1 MTDEQVAVTL
11 HTPPG
16 EDGPQAAA
24 GWIPDTAEARAQ
36 LEAAAIPRCREWR
49 EANPEPDPRAPY
61 GYDTNG
67 AVHTA
72 QTRAMEEL
80 QGGREEWTPVEVG
93 PAPYCCSAYCDRCAG
108 LRALDGAPPLRPNE
122 WMYRQ

>member
-36 LEAAAIPRCREWR
+36 LEAAAIPACLPWR
-49 EANPEPDPRAPY
+49 AIHPDPVDCSCGHQSPRHAPA
-61 GYDTNG
+61 GSIIEGCASCPCQETF
-67 AVHTA
+67 
-72 QTRAMEEL
+72 
-80 QGGREEWTPVEVG
+80 P